1 MKTESRCVD
10 LMAGN
15 DNEKASES
23 QCIKS
28 RLVRKMKS
36 MMINN
41 TMLQCMRSLLR
52 AQCLCRLV
60 CERACLLARVRVYA
74 RARRGSNILSDIYI
88 VTNYLHERKLY
99 VLTQCTV

>member
-1 MKTESRCVD
+1 MKTESVD

-28 RLVRKMKS
+28 RLVRKMKTKS

-41 TMLQCMRSLLR
+41 TMQCVRSLLR
-52 AQCLCRLV
+52 AHCLCRLV
-60 CERACLLARVRVYA
+60 CERACFLARVRVYA
-74 RARRGSNILSDIYI
+74 RTSWF
-88 VTNYLHERKLY
+88 
-99 VLTQCTV
+99 